1 MDRRTRKL
9 IIVIDYMEL
18 TQKQEK
24 ELNRHLGLGRHTKPE
39 ADLMKSEMEKGKS
52 IKEAHSAVVARR
64 NKKKKMASVVLDG
77 EKVEFKEGGLR
88 NQLKVPKDYKFKLT
102 ELRRMAKVET
112 GNTFNFLNKDRKMTP
127 LLKKRINFAITLMT
141 RKNKK

>member
-1 MDRRTRKL
+1 
-9 IIVIDYMEL
+9 MEL

-52 IKEAHSAVVARR
+52 VKEAHSAVVARR
-64 NKKKKMASVVLDG
+64 NKKNKRSSLASVVLDG

-88 NQLKVPKDYKFKLT
+88 NQLKVPKDYKFKLS
-102 ELRRMAKVET
+102 ELRRMAKVNT

-141 RKNKK
+141 RKK